1 VRSELRGQILI
12 VTLARSEKRNAL
24 NDPAVLQLSE
34 IFAAPP
40 ADARVAIIAGEGE
53 HFSAGL
59 DLLELA
65 DRDVEAGIAHSTMWH
80 QAFERIEFGKIPVIA
95 VLKGAVIGGGLEL
108 AAATHIRVAEE
119 TAYYGLPEG
128 QRGIFVGGGG
138 AVRIPRLIGLARM
151 ADMMLTGRI
160 YMAAEGAAA
169 GLSQYMVPAGAGMA
183 KAIELAETIAE
194 NALLTNFAVMHAL
207 PRIADSD
214 RQSGL
219 VLESLMAAIA
229 QSDPIAKERMR
240 NFIEK
245 KASKVKPH
253 R

>member
-1 VRSELRGQILI
+1 LRGQILI

-160 YMAAEGAAA
+160 YMADEGAAA

-194 NALLTNFAVMHAL
+194 NAPLTNFAVMHAL

-245 KASKVKPH
+245 KASKLKPH